1 MHVFLSKQAYYD
13 WFGYW
18 KQQQDQLGYPRQ
30 GLVSKIL
37 VHRTWVELKF
47 FSLIANYDLY
57 DFNKYLGSAP
67 TTYFYGRVGSLPHKS
82 RKFLVV
88 SGRVGSLFWSCFWSY
103 FGRFFKWNFK
113 RFLTV
118 LRHIWQCFISYGP
131 EQALECLLTRLKDDI
146 KVLPVQI
153 QYFSKTRLYSLRS
166 LSPSVLKI

>member
-1 MHVFLSKQAYYD
+1 MFHSNKLLLRVFDTRKLVWINESMILDSDLNSPCVFYACNIVIKQNT
-13 WFGYW
+13 G
-18 KQQQDQLGYPRQ
+18 
-30 GLVSKIL
+30 
-37 VHRTWVELKF
+37 
-47 FSLIANYDLY
+47 
-57 DFNKYLGSAP
+57 LGSAP

-153 QYFSKTRLYSLRS
+153 QYFTKTRLYSLRS
-166 LSPSVLKI
+166 LSPTVLKI